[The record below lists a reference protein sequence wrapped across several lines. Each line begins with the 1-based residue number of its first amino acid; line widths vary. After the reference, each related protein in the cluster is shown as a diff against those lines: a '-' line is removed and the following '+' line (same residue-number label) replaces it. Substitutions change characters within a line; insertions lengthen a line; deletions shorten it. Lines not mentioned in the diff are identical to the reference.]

1 MSDGTESCVVPER
14 AAAEAPTGLEDEA
27 ELVERAR
34 SEPAAFGELYEIYY
48 SPILNYLYRRTL
60 SASVAEELTSNT
72 FLKALRGL
80 PTYRPRPG
88 VRFRA
93 WLYRIAT
100 NEVGMYWRALAARG
114 VTHVLPDDNDLSRIT
129 FVWPEMEPPDADREK
144 QAQFAL
150 VHQALGRLTE
160 VDRTV
165 LTLRYFEGL
174 AHEEIAAI
182 LDKPVGTVK
191 SLVHRGLAKLAKEM
205 AETGD
210 V

>member
-1 MSDGTESCVVPER
+1 MPEGVFVSAR
-14 AAAEAPTGLEDEA
+14 AAAEPPMGAEEEA
-27 ELVERAR
+27 DLVERAR
-34 SEPAAFGELYEIYY
+34 REPAAFGELYEIYY
-48 SPILNYLYRRTL
+48 TPILNYLYRRTL

-80 PTYRPRPG
+80 PAYRPRLG

-100 NEVGMYWRALAARG
+100 NEAGMHWRALRARG
-114 VTHVLPDDNDLSRIT
+114 VTRVLPDDNDLPRIT
-129 FVWPEMEPPDADREK
+129 FVWPEMEAPETARAK
-144 QAQFAL
+144 QTQFAL
-150 VHQALGRLTE
+150 VHQALGQLAE
-160 VDRTV
+160 IDRTV

-191 SLVHRGLAKLAKEM
+191 SLVHRGLAKLAKAME
-205 AETGD
+205 ETGEI
-210 V
+210 